1 MTTIPKKDLFTETN
15 LKTAFDMFDL
25 DKNGSISLN
34 EVKEILRNGK
44 DIEDEVLIELK
55 EEINKNN
62 DEELTFEEFKN
73 LMYSYAGIDNEESSF
88 DNEDD

>member
-25 DKNGSISLN
+25 DKNGIISLN

-62 DEELTFEEFKN
+62 DEELTFEELKN
-73 LMYSYAGIDNEESSF
+73 FMNFFYFIKRQS
-88 DNEDD
+88 

>member
-44 DIEDEVLIELK
+44 DIEDEVLTELK

-62 DEELTFEEFKN
+62 DEELTFEELKN
-73 LMYSYAGIDNEESSF
+73 FMNFFYFIKRQS
-88 DNEDD
+88 

>member
-25 DKNGSISLN
+25 DKNGIISLN

-62 DEELTFEEFKN
+62 DEELTFEELKN
-73 LMYSYAGIDNEESSF
+73 FMNFFYLLK
-88 DNEDD
+88 

>member
-62 DEELTFEEFKN
+62 DEELTFEELKN
-73 LMYSYAGIDNEESSF
+73 FMNFFYFIKRQS
-88 DNEDD
+88 